1 MYSEFQ
7 DCMAT
12 GAFSMTVAKFEC
24 FSRFQGQDR
33 SIYMLCQFKL
43 NKPRRW
49 MHGIRWFIFSTRL
62 PFSARPGTLWV
73 LIWTPN
79 TSFVSLREPTRPF
92 VSLIWRILELTVWC
106 FTKCYTAHA
115 AAGLVFY
122 LSFVRRFPRISSR
135 FLRRILWL
143 LLIVSCQRTMWAFI
157 SAYKTIWVQSN
168 KPTGKTISSP

>member
-1 MYSEFQ
+1 MSSFHEEFVIFCILEDSVTMVPWWNVLWISRLYGNWSFQ
-7 DCMAT
+7 YDR
-12 GAFSMTVAKFEC
+12 VAKFEC

-79 TSFVSLREPTRPF
+79 TSFVSLREPTKPF
-92 VSLIWRILELTVWC
+92 C
-106 FTKCYTAHA
+106 FPWYGEYWSSQYDASQKC
-115 AAGLVFY
+115 
-122 LSFVRRFPRISSR
+122 
-135 FLRRILWL
+135 
-143 LLIVSCQRTMWAFI
+143 
-157 SAYKTIWVQSN
+157 
-168 KPTGKTISSP
+168 